1 MATYNSFEDL
11 PVWKSAKEL
20 AVAVYKITAQS
31 KISKDY
37 GLSNQIQRAAVS
49 VSINIAEGFERGGKQ
64 EFIQFLYVA
73 RGSCGELR
81 SQLGI
86 CKDVNYLSESEYNQ
100 INALA
105 IEVSKQLNGFI
116 QYLKGSNIAGQKF
129 HGVNKN

>member
-1 MATYNSFEDL
+1 MGIERFEEIL
-11 PVWKSAKEL
+11 SWKKGKEL
-20 AVAVYKITAQS
+20 SLQVYEVFRF
-31 KISKDY
+31 SKDY
-37 GLSNQIQRAAVS
+37 SFRDQIQRA
-49 VSINIAEGFERGGKQ
+49 SISICNNIAEGFERGGKQ

-129 HGVNKN
+129 HGANKN